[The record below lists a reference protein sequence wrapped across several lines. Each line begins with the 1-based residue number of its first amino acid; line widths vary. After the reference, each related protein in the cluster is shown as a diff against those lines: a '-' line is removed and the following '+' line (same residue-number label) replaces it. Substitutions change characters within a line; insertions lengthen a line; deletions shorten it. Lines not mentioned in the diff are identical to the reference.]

1 MAEKYKKLTIYINEE
16 QEKVLK
22 DFDLQIIKQDQF
34 ILLHNT
40 IKLVSSKLD
49 DTENKIISDVDP
61 NSCDPVTLQYGS
73 QTIWYTEVTPFLKK
87 ELNG

>member
-61 NSCDPVTLQYGS
+61 NNCDPVTLQYGS
-73 QTIWYTEVTPFLKK
+73 QTI
-87 ELNG
+87 

>member
-22 DFDLQIIKQDQF
+22 DFDLQIIKENQF

-61 NSCDPVTLQYGS
+61 NNCDPVTLQYGS
-73 QTIWYTEVTPFLKK
+73 QTI
-87 ELNG
+87 

>member
-22 DFDLQIIKQDQF
+22 DFDLQIIKQNQF

-61 NSCDPVTLQYGS
+61 NNCDPVTLQYGS
-73 QTIWYTEVTPFLKK
+73 QTI
-87 ELNG
+87 

>member
-73 QTIWYTEVTPFLKK
+73 QTI
-87 ELNG
+87 

>member
-22 DFDLQIIKQDQF
+22 DFDLQIIKENQF

-40 IKLVSSKLD
+40 IKLLSSKLD

-73 QTIWYTEVTPFLKK
+73 QTI
-87 ELNG
+87 